1 MPSTPYPRKMNA
13 NGAQQPRICRRI
25 EGFLQDDQLSILRI
39 EECAHA
45 MEHISSDVLKIPY
58 WSQPQ
63 PQPQPQQQ
71 PQLQLQLQPQQQ
83 PQPFSHRNL
92 KPKSPSRIRQVESN
106 HDGLGLPLRD
116 ASFDL
121 SLVDDVSAPKKE
133 TSLSV
138 RFSHVTIREYE
149 HVLDNGGQHCI
160 DTSSIG
166 SGR

>member
-1 MPSTPYPRKMNA
+1 MPSTTYPRKMNA

-25 EGFLQDDQLSILRI
+25 GGFLQDDQLSILRI

-58 WSQPQ
+58 WSHPQ
-63 PQPQPQQQ
+63 PQPQP
-71 PQLQLQLQPQQQ
+71 Q

-116 ASFDL
+116 ASSDL

-149 HVLDNGGQHCI
+149 HVLDNEGQHCT